1 MTRRSRRARRPSNKV
16 ANSEQTTNSSQ
27 SESCYDV
34 HNAKGRLRLTV
45 VILPP
50 RRALGRI
57 GSAYIRKEDYDN
69 GIKYLNKSLT
79 EHRTPDILAKL
90 KDAERQQAEKTR
102 LAYIDP
108 AKAEAAREQGNV
120 AFKAGDFAKS
130 VEHYGEAI
138 KRNPSDPKGYSNR
151 AAALTKLMALP
162 EALKDA
168 DKAIEVDPTFGE
180 LPLSTSAPF
189 PPTCRRPILPQILRH
204 AVSRQFPD
212 ELES

>member
-1 MTRRSRRARRPSNKV
+1 M
-16 ANSEQTTNSSQ
+16 
-27 SESCYDV
+27 
-34 HNAKGRLRLTV
+34 
-45 VILPP
+45 ILPP

-180 LPLSTSAPF
+180 SPCPPPRPSLLPAAGRYSLKSSATPSRDNFRTSWKADLLNARSQGLHPSGW
-189 PPTCRRPILPQILRH
+189 CLVRH
-204 AVSRQFPD
+204 EGV
-212 ELES
+212 